1 MTGHTD
7 TKPQPKNVS
16 PFAKVFSSFFNVVFW
31 LLVSLMVSIAVEWI
45 GMFTIWQDQSIN
57 HSRDM
62 FRTELSYVNDT
73 LVNNLLIDAP
83 RDKLAEIF
91 ESVDDGTNT
100 VGSAASW
107 ADQKLNEFTN
117 TNTPNLLQSLVLSA
131 TYIFKTFLLRLLIL
145 TFGLPIF
152 FLAAWSAVVD
162 GLVERE
168 LRKAG
173 NARESN
179 LIFDF
184 AVDYSY
190 WAVIL
195 MAICY
200 LSSPVASNPLYFFI
214 PGAIIF
220 FLLVHTTC
228 ASYKKYT

>member
-7 TKPQPKNVS
+7 GKQQPKKVS
-16 PFAKVFSSFFNVVFW
+16 PLARVFGGIFGVLSWLLLS
-31 LLVSLMVSIAVEWI
+31 LLVSVVVEWV
-45 GMFTIWQDQSIN
+45 GMFTFWPEESVN

-62 FRTELSYVNDT
+62 FRTELTYVNET
-73 LVNNLLIDAP
+73 LVNNLFVDAP
-83 RDKLAEIF
+83 RDTLAELF
-91 ESVDDGTNT
+91 ETVDARSDT
-100 VGSAASW
+100 VGSGARW
-107 ADQKLNEFTN
+107 LDEKLDSFLISNS
-117 TNTPNLLQSLVLSA
+117 PNLLQSLVLSA
-131 TYIFKTFLLRLLIL
+131 TFIFKTFLLRLLIL
-145 TFGLPIF
+145 SFGSPIF
-152 FLAAWSAVVD
+152 VLAAWAAVVD

-190 WAVIL
+190 WIVVL

-214 PGAIIF
+214 PGAVLF